1 MVLTPPFDDNVPPLE
16 RLWLVR
22 APVPS
27 ASSIAWSLGWLAEEF
42 AADGIQLDWIREE
55 TRRHASVTSVER
67 LRGTLR
73 EGGNVSALMERSN
86 GSPTRV
92 IGLTWI
98 DESQSIIVR
107 PGSEIY
113 KPQDLRNKR
122 VAIPA
127 STRTHG
133 SDTVRAMSLRG
144 IENALSLAGL
154 TLDDVT
160 VVEIPGTTIDYSD
173 PLTIQRMWTGLDWV
187 RDGRVDAVYVKGAAG
202 LEAAQELG
210 LSVGID
216 LDVYPS
222 RLGRVNNGT
231 PRPIVVHES
240 LIENHFD
247 IVVRFLDRTLMAADW
262 AANHLPELVEILQRE
277 TFAGPAG
284 ISAAYRNNFHRSL
297 HPSLEQDRIDLLR
310 LQEEFLWRH
319 DFLSAR
325 VDIDRWIDPRPLAEA
340 QRLREG
346 RRAA

>member
-1 MVLTPPFDDNVPPLE
+1 MNRTPASENAPALE

-27 ASSIAWSLGWLAEEF
+27 ASSVAWSLGWLSEEF
-42 AADGIQLDWIREE
+42 ARDGIQVDWIREE
-55 TRRHASVTSVER
+55 TRRYAALTSVER

-73 EGGNVSALMERSN
+73 EGGNISALIERSK

-113 KPQDLRNKR
+113 KPQDLKNKR

-127 STRTHG
+127 SLR
-133 SDTVRAMSLRG
+133 SDDSETVRAMSLRG
-144 IENALSLAGL
+144 IENALALAGL
-154 TLDDVT
+154 TLADVT
-160 VVEIPGTTIDYSD
+160 VVEIPGIMIDYSD
-173 PLTIQRMWTGLDWV
+173 PLTIKRMWAGLDWV
-187 RDGRVDAVYVKGAAG
+187 QDGRVDAVYVKGAAG
-202 LEAAQELG
+202 LEAAQALG
-210 LSVGID
+210 LTVGID

-222 RLGRVNNGT
+222 RIGRVNNGT

-240 LIENHFD
+240 LIEDHFD

-262 AANHLPELVEILQRE
+262 AANHRTELVEILQRE

-284 ISAAYRNNFHRSL
+284 IKAAYRDNFHRSL

-319 DFLSAR
+319 EFLSQR
-325 VDIDRWIDPRPLAEA
+325 VDIDNWIDPRPLAEA
-340 QRLREG
+340 QRLRE
-346 RRAA
+346 RRLAA